1 MELPGVWAYDGAL
14 SKTIRINESKNMQF
28 RVDATDVLNHPT
40 PASPSLALNGTV
52 PFGSIQTKGNQSRQF
67 KAQLRYNF

>member
-40 PASPSLALNGTV
+40 PGSPSLAINGTT
-52 PFGSIQTKGNQSRQF
+52 PFGSIQAKGNQTRQF